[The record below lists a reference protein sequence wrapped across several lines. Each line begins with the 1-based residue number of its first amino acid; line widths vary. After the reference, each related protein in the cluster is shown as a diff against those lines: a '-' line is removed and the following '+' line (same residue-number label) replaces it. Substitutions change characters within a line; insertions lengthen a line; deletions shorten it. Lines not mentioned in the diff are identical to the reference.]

1 MEALGTES
9 NPLRV
14 AVIGSGPSGFYATE
28 VLLKSDRHAII
39 DMYERLPTPFG
50 LVRSGVA
57 PDHPKLKQPILVY
70 DKIARADDFNFIGNV
85 SVGKDI
91 AVTELRQNY
100 HALIFAIGA
109 QTDRKLNIPGE
120 ELAGSHTATEFVGWY
135 NGHPDYRA
143 RSFDLSQEVAVIIG
157 QGNVASDVCR
167 MLAKTVDELK
177 TTDIAEHALEALAES
192 KVREIHIVGRRGP
205 AQAKFTGKELKELG
219 NLQHCEAIVN
229 PSDLDMNPA
238 SLAELDDK
246 GNSAGR
252 KNVDL
257 FKSFSSQ
264 PQSTKPRRCVFHFLR
279 SPVELRGKER
289 LEQIV
294 LEKNYL
300 EGEPFKQIA
309 TGMGEYLELDCG
321 LLFRSIGYRGVAI
334 PGVPFDDQRG
344 VIRNQ
349 DGRIANDAGE
359 VIPGMY
365 VTGWI
370 KRGPTGIIGTNR
382 ADSVA
387 TVDALMK
394 DLQNFD
400 PKQVPGAAG
409 LAARFEQLGVRVVN
423 YQDWL
428 KIDSQ
433 EIERGKP
440 RGKQREKFTQI
451 KEMLSILE

>member
-1 MEALGTES
+1 M
-9 NPLRV
+9 
-14 AVIGSGPSGFYATE
+14 
-28 VLLKSDRHAII
+28 
-39 DMYERLPTPFG
+39 
-50 LVRSGVA
+50 
-57 PDHPKLKQPILVY
+57 
-70 DKIARADDFNFIGNV
+70 
-85 SVGKDI
+85 
-91 AVTELRQNY
+91 
-100 HALIFAIGA
+100 
-109 QTDRKLNIPGE
+109 
-120 ELAGSHTATEFVGWY
+120 
-135 NGHPDYRA
+135 
-143 RSFDLSQEVAVIIG
+143 
-157 QGNVASDVCR
+157 
-167 MLAKTVDELK
+167 
-177 TTDIAEHALEALAES
+177 
-192 KVREIHIVGRRGP
+192 
-205 AQAKFTGKELKELG
+205 
-219 NLQHCEAIVN
+219 
-229 PSDLDMNPA
+229 
-238 SLAELDDK
+238 
-246 GNSAGR
+246 
-252 KNVDL
+252 
-257 FKSFSSQ
+257 
-264 PQSTKPRRCVFHFLR
+264 
-279 SPVELRGKER
+279 ELRGKER

-440 RGKQREKFTQI
+440 KGKQREKFTQI
-451 KEMLSILE
+451 KEMLSILEVLEE